1 MMENNEM
8 NNMVETM
15 PNVEVPTVTH
25 GGNQLIGAVKV
36 VGGIALAVGGY
47 FIGKMDKKA
56 KDEDALLKKKAAK
69 MKKKGIIMCKQVE
82 EDGVIKMVPIVG
94 DDSE

>member
-15 PNVEVPTVTH
+15 PNVEVPTATH
-25 GGNQLIGAVKV
+25 GGNLLIDVAKV
-36 VGGIALAVGGY
+36 VGGIGLAVGGY

-56 KDEDALLKKKAAK
+56 KDDETQLKKKAAK

-82 EDGVIKMVPIVG
+82 ENGVIKMVPIVG